1 MPDRELINPLD
12 ALREQIPLLQTHAYL
27 ANCSQA
33 PLARPVR
40 AALEAFLTTWSEDG
54 MDWDSWMAE
63 VERARSAFA
72 ALIGV
77 SPEQIAVGTSV
88 SQRVSSLASAL
99 VQDSQLSSRRIVSSV
114 AEFPGVAHAWLA
126 TRAAGWQVEQLE
138 ADERGIV
145 SAEQFHAALRQTPPS
160 LLSLPHVCYANGAL
174 LPLDELVEDAHE
186 RGAYV
191 FVDAY
196 QSIGTVPIN
205 VQTTPVDFLA
215 AGVLKYL
222 CGTAGI
228 AFLYVSPRVQA
239 ELEPT
244 VTGWFGRQN
253 PFAFDARLLDYAP
266 GAARFDLGTPPVIN
280 AYTARAG
287 MELILQTCVERIRAH
302 ILYLSTL
309 AQELG
314 QQLGLT
320 LAGPV
325 EAAKRGATTAFDVG
339 SPERAHQLEAIL
351 RQQNI
356 VVSAR
361 GQIVRVAPHGFT
373 REEEIRHALAT
384 LADFANKA

>member
-1 MPDRELINPLD
+1 MPDRELNDPLD

-63 VERARSAFA
+63 VERARAAFA
-72 ALIGV
+72 ALIGA

-88 SQRVSSLASAL
+88 SQLVSSLASAL
-99 VQDSQLSSRRIVSSV
+99 VQDSQLASRRIVSSV

-126 TRAAGWQVEQLE
+126 TRAANWQVELLE
-138 ADERGIV
+138 ADERGVV
-145 SAEQFHAALRQTPPS
+145 SAERFHVAVQQTSPS

-196 QSIGTVPIN
+196 QSIGTAPIN
-205 VQTTPVDFLA
+205 VQTTPIDFLA

-228 AFLYVSPRVQA
+228 AFLYVSPRAQA

-287 MELILQTCVERIRAH
+287 MELILQTGVERIRAH
-302 ILYLSTL
+302 ILQLSTL

-339 SPERAHQLEAIL
+339 SPDRAHQLEATL
-351 RQQNI
+351 RQHNI

-373 REEEIRHALAT
+373 REEEIRHALTT
-384 LADFANKA
+384 LADLANQA